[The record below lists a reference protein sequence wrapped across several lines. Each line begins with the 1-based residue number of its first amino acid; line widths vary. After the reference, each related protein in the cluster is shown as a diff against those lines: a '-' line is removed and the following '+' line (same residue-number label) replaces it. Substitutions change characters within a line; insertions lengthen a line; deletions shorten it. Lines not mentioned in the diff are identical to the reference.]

1 MENNDLKKHVI
12 TPQAYKTIKL
22 VEKLLKAVESDLHKI
37 QSKDFET
44 MAEEKKKKLCYRVLQ
59 LTYSL
64 ESSLDHE
71 KGGQIAKN
79 LQELY
84 KHVRFAVV
92 RVRDENDFAFLP
104 SASKVIAEINEGWG
118 MVSGAST
125 SAA

>member
-12 TPQAYKTIKL
+12 TPRAYKTIKL
-22 VEKLLKAVESDLHKI
+22 VEKLLKAVESDLHII

-44 MAEEKKKKLCYRVLQ
+44 LEEEKKKKLCYRVLQ